1 MEVHVNKPFKMLVGT
16 SIALMLSLGFEAVH
30 AQDDSASAAAS
41 TPAAKPSRRA
51 KWSAD
56 HKLEAQVR
64 HALTTHKVESS
75 DIRVVARH
83 GMVTLDGTVED
94 ESMIPVATT
103 AAQSVAGVK
112 QVKNNLTKHEAGN

>member
-1 MEVHVNKPFKMLVGT
+1 MNKPLKMLVGT
-16 SIALMLSLGFEAVH
+16 SIALMLSVGFEAVQ
-30 AQDDSASAAAS
+30 AQDDTAAAS
-41 TPAAKPSRRA
+41 APAAKPTHEQ
-51 KWSAD
+51 KWHAD

-83 GMVTLDGTVED
+83 GVVTLDGTVED

-112 QVKNNLTKHEAGN
+112 SVKNNLTKHEAGN